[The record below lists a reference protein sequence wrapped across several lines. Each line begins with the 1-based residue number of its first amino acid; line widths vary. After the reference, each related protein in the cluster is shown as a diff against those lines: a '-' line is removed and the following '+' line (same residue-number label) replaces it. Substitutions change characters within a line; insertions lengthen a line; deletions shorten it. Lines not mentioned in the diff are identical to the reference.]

1 MLRPFS
7 ATCSRFQG
15 EEIYKATSEEVW
27 ALSDLLGADSML
39 VLLGSGMGIAL
50 GGGYHG
56 RTQHDARPNGRSYK
70 PAVADQSETSP
81 KQASLH
87 ITWCTFDMDSLIAQ
101 QGPQISC
108 SALWVDHAIISRRRQ
123 ASGLDKFHAV
133 LIITGVNSCWIR
145 RFLSPAD
152 SPSREPRCKPFA
164 ILYAV

>member
-1 MLRPFS
+1 MFPLPRRRDLQGDIGGGLGLIRLARRRFD
-7 ATCSRFQG
+7 ACSVGLWDGHR
-15 EEIYKATSEEVW
+15 I
-27 ALSDLLGADSML
+27 
-39 VLLGSGMGIAL
+39 

-123 ASGLDKFHAV
+123 ASGQDKFHAV